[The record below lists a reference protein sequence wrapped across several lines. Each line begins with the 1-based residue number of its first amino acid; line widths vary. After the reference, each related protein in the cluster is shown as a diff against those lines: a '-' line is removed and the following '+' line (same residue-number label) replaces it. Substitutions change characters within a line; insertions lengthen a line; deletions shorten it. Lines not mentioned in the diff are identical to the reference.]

1 MRSAQQKKQ
10 HHSPFTER
18 LKLKKIQNLLH
29 IHVRSNMAKQNM
41 TASFTEQ

>member
-18 LKLKKIQNLLH
+18 LKLKK
-29 IHVRSNMAKQNM
+29 KEKP
-41 TASFTEQ
+41 FTYSRWVKRGKTK